1 MRPHPIRAILD
12 AITQGVR
19 AMCSNDPFSLH
30 FLATLKGDPA
40 REDVRYAETGHRA
53 RMGWHAWVSQEVRR
67 FSRQLARMLVTWGAG
82 LVRLGLP
89 PYRPALAKERSG
101 ARLSG
106 R

>member
-1 MRPHPIRAILD
+1 MHPHLIRAILE
-12 AITQGVR
+12 AITQGVG

-30 FLATLKGDPA
+30 FLAALKGDAA
-40 REDVRYAETGHRA
+40 REDVGAAGTGQRA
-53 RMGWHAWVSQEVRR
+53 RIGRHTWVSQEVRR
-67 FSRQLARMLVTWGAG
+67 LSRQLARMLVTWGAG